1 LSDTALKYLASRR
14 DLVNAAIDGYLTFG
28 PDTPADIVEVMRYAV
43 LNGGKRLRPVLVIAG
58 AELFGGATD
67 LVMPTAC
74 GIELIHS
81 YSLVHDDLPCM
92 DDDDLRR
99 GRPTAHKKFGDAMAV
114 LAGDALLT
122 YGFAL
127 VAENAA
133 VPGVTSTQTVRVSRV
148 IADACG
154 PTGMVGGQA
163 LDIKSEGVDL
173 DMDGLRTLHKA
184 KTGRLITAS
193 VETGAILAGAA
204 DDDIK
209 AVIKYADAIGL
220 AFQIVDDVLGEVGD
234 KAKLGKPV
242 GSDEAR
248 GRTTYPSLVGV
259 EESRNMARSLVE
271 EAKASLK
278 PFGDRSNPLC
288 DIADFIVDR
297 VY

>member
-1 LSDTALKYLASRR
+1 MSDGALEYMAVRR
-14 DLVNAAIDGYLTFG
+14 DLVNDAIDGYLTFG
-28 PDTPADIVEVMRYAV
+28 PDTPSDIVEVMRYAV
-43 LNGGKRLRPVLVIAG
+43 LNGGKRLRPVLVISG
-58 AELFGGATD
+58 AELFGGSSD

-74 GIELIHS
+74 GMELIHS

-99 GRPTAHKKFGDAMAV
+99 GRPTAHKKFGEAMAV

-127 VAENAA
+127 ISENAG
-133 VPGVTSTQTVRVSRV
+133 VPGVTAQQTLRVSRM

-154 PTGMVGGQA
+154 PTGMVGGQV

-173 DMDGLRTLHKA
+173 DMDELRALHRA

-193 VETGAILAGAA
+193 IKSGAVLAGAS
-204 DDDIK
+204 DDEMK
-209 AVIKYADAIGL
+209 AATEYADAIGL
-220 AFQIVDDVLGEVGD
+220 AFQIVDDVLGEIGD
-234 KAKLGKPV
+234 ESKLGKPV
-242 GSDEAR
+242 GSDEGR

-259 EESRNMARSLVE
+259 DEAQKMARSLVD
-271 EAKASLK
+271 EAKGRLSC
-278 PFGDRSNPLC
+278 FGDRSKPLC

>member
-1 LSDTALKYLASRR
+1 MSDGAIEYIGARR
-14 DLVNAAIDGYLTFG
+14 HLVNAAIEGYLTFG
-28 PDTPADIVEVMRYAV
+28 GGTPADIVEVMRYAV

-58 AELFGGATD
+58 AELFGGSVD

-74 GIELIHS
+74 GIELIHG

-127 VAENAA
+127 VTENSA
-133 VPGVTSTQTVRVSRV
+133 VPGVTGAHTVRVMRT

-154 PTGMVGGQA
+154 PTGMVGGQV

-173 DMDGLRTLHKA
+173 DLDEIRVLHRA

-193 VETGAILAGAA
+193 VESGAILAGA
-204 DDDIK
+204 DDDETK
-209 AVIKYADAIGL
+209 AATDYADAIGL
-220 AFQIVDDVLGEVGD
+220 AFQIVDDVLGEIGD
-234 KAKLGKPV
+234 ESKLGKPV
-242 GSDEAR
+242 GSDEGR
-248 GRTTYPSLVGV
+248 SRTTYPSLVGV
-259 EESRNMARSLVE
+259 DKAQAMARALADTAKDSL
-271 EAKASLK
+271 A
-278 PFGDRSNPLC
+278 PFGDRAKPLC
-288 DIADFIVDR
+288 EIADFIVDR